1 MATSLF
7 GKLGDL
13 GNNIGGAIG
22 DLVDGLSKAS
32 GIGSQSDSD
41 GKILAVQ
48 QEIADLTKRE
58 AEIFAEIGRQAFA
71 ADPSPYAQGE
81 NLRLL
86 QADIAAAEARLSA
99 LHEEQEKAKHSQ
111 ENANPAT
118 RCPSCGQQ
126 NQEGVKCC
134 QGCGA
139 KLAKA
144 HCVSCGAELA
154 PGVRFCG
161 ACGAKQTE

>member
-1 MATSLF
+1 MAMDLF

-22 DLVDGLSKAS
+22 GLVDELSKTS
-32 GIGSQSDSD
+32 GIGSQND
-41 GKILAVQ
+41 GKILAAQ

-58 AEIFAEIGRQAFA
+58 TEIFAEIGRQAFA
-71 ADPSPYAQGE
+71 ANPSGYAQGE

-86 QADIAAAEARLSA
+86 QADIVAAEARLSS
-99 LHEEQEKAKHSQ
+99 LHEEQEKARHSQ
-111 ENANPAT
+111 GNANPAIC
-118 RCPSCGQQ
+118 CPSCGQQ
-126 NQEGVKCC
+126 NHEGVKLC

-144 HCVSCGAELA
+144 FCVSCGAELA